1 MITAPAIRRT
11 IAWQLCIAALYLA
24 MAKLGLNYAVIEETV
39 TLFWPP
45 SGIALAAT
53 LLLGYRIWPGIALG
67 AFLANIAAD
76 LSFFTLVFITFGN
89 TVEPLVGAWLINQV
103 KHFSLD
109 LDKVSD
115 VLMLLLIAAI
125 GSTTIGASFG
135 SLGLL
140 INGELTPDEQYS
152 TWLAWWLGDGMGVL
166 VITPFILS
174 GLDVWHRGTKVLTV
188 ARVGEA
194 LVLTLVLVLVA
205 LTIFGNSRLVGVGYF
220 PICLSMFPFA
230 IWSALRFGS
239 FGASSIALLTSLI
252 AIYGTARGQGPFVAA
267 KAIDSQILW
276 CLFADLMSVTGL
288 MLAALDSQ
296 RKSALVSLAQ
306 INEDLA
312 FKVEQRTLQLSR
324 SNDALRKSLAA
335 KQRLQLEMQLIS
347 EERQRA
353 IGQELHDG
361 LGQQLT
367 GIDFLLA
374 SLHQNMNVKAIPE
387 ASIIMQVKRLLDEA
401 ILSLRTVSRGLY
413 PVVLETGGL
422 SAALRHL
429 AETTLS
435 TAGISCSYYDTS
447 KTNSMDK
454 TVALNLYRIAQEAI
468 SNALHHSGTQQIDV
482 HFGNN
487 GDHYRL
493 VISDNGIGFLHQNIN
508 DKNTLGLRSM
518 RSRAELIGAVFEVHT
533 QPGGGTEIIVEGNF
547 QSGEADL
554 SS

>member
-1 MITAPAIRRT
+1 MVIDNSQKPLGNAVV
-11 IAWQLCIAALYLA
+11 WQLRIAALYFA
-24 MAKLGLNYAVIEETV
+24 TAKLGLNYAVIEETV
-39 TLFWPP
+39 TLLWPP

-53 LLLGYRIWPGIALG
+53 LILGYRIWPGIALG
-67 AFLANIAAD
+67 AFLANTASD
-76 LSFFTLVFITFGN
+76 LSFFTLVIITCGN
-89 TVEPLVGAWLINQV
+89 TIEPLVGAWLINRIKQ
-103 KHFSLD
+103 FSLD

-115 VLMLLLIAAI
+115 VLILVLIAAI
-125 GSTTIGASFG
+125 ASTSIGASFG
-135 SLGLL
+135 SLGLVL
-140 INGELTPDEQYS
+140 NGGITPYDRYT

-166 VITPFILS
+166 VISPFILS
-174 GLDVWHRGTKVLTV
+174 GLDVWHRGEKVLSV
-188 ARVGEA
+188 AKVGEA

-205 LTIFGNSRLVGVGYF
+205 LTIFGNSRLVGVGNF

-239 FGASSIALLTSLI
+239 FGASGVALLASLI

-276 CLFADLMSVTGL
+276 CLFADLMSITGL

-361 LGQQLT
+361 IGQQLT

-374 SLHQNMNVKAIPE
+374 SLHQNLNVKAIPE
-387 ASIIMQVKRLLDEA
+387 ASMIMQVKQLLDEA

-413 PVVLETGGL
+413 PVVLETAGV

-429 AETTLS
+429 TETENFKLV
-435 TAGISCSYYDTS
+435 
-447 KTNSMDK
+447 
-454 TVALNLYRIAQEAI
+454 VASI
-468 SNALHHSGTQQIDV
+468 
-482 HFGNN
+482 
-487 GDHYRL
+487 
-493 VISDNGIGFLHQNIN
+493 
-508 DKNTLGLRSM
+508 
-518 RSRAELIGAVFEVHT
+518 
-533 QPGGGTEIIVEGNF
+533 
-547 QSGEADL
+547 
-554 SS
+554 